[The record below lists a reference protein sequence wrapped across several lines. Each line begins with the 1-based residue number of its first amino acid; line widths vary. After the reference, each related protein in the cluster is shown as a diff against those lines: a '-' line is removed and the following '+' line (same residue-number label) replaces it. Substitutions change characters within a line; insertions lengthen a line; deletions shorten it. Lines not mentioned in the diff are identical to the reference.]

1 MFFMRHRKKK
11 FQNKCLLDVYIE
23 SVKKRFNI
31 NVLTFLLKYLINDS
45 KKKILKTFF
54 WVPLKK
60 HLLNVSFET

>member
-1 MFFMRHRKKK
+1 MDTEKK

-23 SVKKRFNI
+23 SAKKRFNI

-54 WVPLKK
+54 LGTIKKK